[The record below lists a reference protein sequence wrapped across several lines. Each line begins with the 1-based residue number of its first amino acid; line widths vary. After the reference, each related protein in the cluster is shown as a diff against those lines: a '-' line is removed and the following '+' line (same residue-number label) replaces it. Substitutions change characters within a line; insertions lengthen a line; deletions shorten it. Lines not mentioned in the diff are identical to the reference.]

1 MVRVIPGVEVNVI
14 KEIVPQQLYPSGVV
28 GMIGTCNDGP
38 IGIPKTVTSY
48 RELIE
53 IFGPEEIGFS
63 LHKEAKQA
71 FLNGVFQVIAT
82 RVGGAASTP
91 AFTVL
96 KGYRKRSESVKLTAR
111 DIGEAGNR
119 IEIKVMRGASE
130 NTVRLEIADALH
142 QPESYD
148 NINMNKE
155 GDTYLV
161 NIINQNSKIVSAE
174 SLIESPTVDNNP
186 IPTEATL
193 GGGTFAPPT
202 NQDYERALE
211 FLELEQNIDVVYIC
225 DNWNPE
231 IHALVDAHCKNM
243 SLGKEPK
250 PLGPRIGI
258 GTVAPNEPVDQIIRR
273 TEVLA
278 SDRFVLVA
286 PYGCAGAV
294 AGLMSKLNYYESPTF
309 KALTGMANI
318 ERRYTPSEQMKLLTN
333 GVLPIDAV
341 KGRGIIAVKGI
352 TTSKEQISVM
362 RVADH
367 AVRGIKNIADLFIGT
382 LNNARGRMALRERIT
397 EFLIGME
404 KEGSIVPSTDE
415 TQPAFLIDVYSSQ
428 IDFAQGIVRVDSA
441 VRPVRA
447 MDYIYATV
455 NVQI

>member
-48 RELIE
+48 RELVE

-71 FLNGVFQVIAT
+71 FLNGVFQVVAT

-119 IEIKVMRGASE
+119 IEVKVMRGASE

-211 FLELEQNIDVVYIC
+211 YLELEQNIDVVYIC

-258 GTVAPNEPVDQIIRR
+258 GTVAPNEPVDQIIKR